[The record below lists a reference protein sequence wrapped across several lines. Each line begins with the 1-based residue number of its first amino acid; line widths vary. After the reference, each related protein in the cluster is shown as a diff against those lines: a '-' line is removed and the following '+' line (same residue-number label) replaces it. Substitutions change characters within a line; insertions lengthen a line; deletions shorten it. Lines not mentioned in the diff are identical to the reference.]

1 VVKDEGANRPVGML
15 ARIPDKQTAM
25 LITTMAAALK
35 TARIERGV
43 DARLSRAT
51 CERTDHGRLWI
62 LERMLELPRAAD
74 EACFFYDGCPRP
86 VSG

>member
-1 VVKDEGANRPVGML
+1 MVKDEGANRPVGML

-62 LERMLELPRAAD
+62 LERWSCQEPLMRHAFFTMAAP
-74 EACFFYDGCPRP
+74 GR
-86 VSG
+86 